1 MPFKKRF
8 RKKPKRSTDAK
19 QNSRI
24 KKLES
29 LVLKTIEN
37 KQVNYHLVGQ
47 SISTSGYAAGSFLS
61 TSVGAEDGNVLGDPA
76 RIGNTITLMNQRFN
90 MNFQASATDTYNQI
104 RVLLVESLDGNEPIA
119 MTDVLQ
125 YGSYSL
131 YGDLVFASPYTTKT
145 NTNRRY
151 KVHMDKCFSLSALAT
166 RGGQSAKVIKHNI
179 KYKGGKLVEYPQG
192 GSTASNPTN
201 HRITLLVVSSSVSA
215 DHPSLSY
222 SSRSTFKDA

>member
-1 MPFKKRF
+1 MPFKRKF
-8 RKKPKRSTDAK
+8 RKKKRTDAK

-37 KQVNYHLVGQ
+37 KQVNYHLVNQ
-47 SISTSGYAAGSFLS
+47 SISSGGYSAGSFCS
-61 TSVGAEDGNVLGDPA
+61 TASGTEDGANLGDPA

-90 MNFQASATDTYNQI
+90 MNFVASGTDTYNQM
-104 RVLLVESLDGNEPIA
+104 RVLLVESLDGNEPLA
-119 MTDVLQ
+119 MSDILQ
-125 YGSYSL
+125 YHSYSL
-131 YGDLVFASPYTTKT
+131 YGNLIFASPYTTKT

-151 KVHMDKCFSLSALAT
+151 KVHLDKSFVLSAFAT
-166 RGGQSAKVIKHNI
+166 RGGREAVVIKHNI

-192 GSTASNPTN
+192 GATASNPTN

-215 DHPSLSY
+215 DHPALSY
-222 SSRSTFKDA
+222 SSRSTYKDA

>member
-1 MPFKKRF
+1 MPKRKQAKKRI
-8 RKKPKRSTDAK
+8 DAK

-24 KKLES
+24 KQLEK

-47 SISTSGYAAGSFLS
+47 SINSSGYSAGSFLS
-61 TSVGAEDGNVLGDPA
+61 TSVGAEDGANLGDPA

-90 MNFQASATDTYNQI
+90 MNFQASSTDTYNQI
-104 RVLLVESLDGNEPIA
+104 RVLLVESLDGNEPIS

-125 YGSYSL
+125 YGSYAL

-151 KVHMDKCFSLSALAT
+151 RVHMDKQFNLSAFAT
-166 RGGQSAKVIKHNI
+166 RGGVPSKVIKHNI
-179 KYKGGKLVEYPQG
+179 KYGKSGKMVEYPQG

-201 HRITLLVVSSSVSA
+201 HRITLLVISSSVST